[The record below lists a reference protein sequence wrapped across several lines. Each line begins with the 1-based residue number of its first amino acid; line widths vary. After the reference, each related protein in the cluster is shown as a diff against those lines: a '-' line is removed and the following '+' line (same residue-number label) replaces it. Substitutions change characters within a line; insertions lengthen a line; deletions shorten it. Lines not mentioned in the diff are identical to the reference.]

1 MIVSLHL
8 HPNIFTLLQP
18 QNDLIKKKKKKK
30 KKKRKDFEKRKNGR
44 KKNKK
49 WLGFSKL
56 NGEGKRKERKKV

>member
-30 KKKRKDFEKRKNGR
+30 KKRFCEK
-44 KKNKK
+44 KK
-49 WLGFSKL
+49 W
-56 NGEGKRKERKKV
+56 EKEK